1 MKNKTFN
8 IFFYAVFLLLFFSTG
23 CKKITENKLEGSW
36 VAVDVA
42 DITDP
47 NYEEWTFD
55 KGKLSIDQTIHQD
68 TNVNYYIFIGSYK
81 VKGLKKLD
89 ISGFTIG
96 TSTVYNQNW
105 EISTLTKNTL
115 RIVHG
120 PNGLIFKEFYKK

>member
-1 MKNKTFN
+1 MKNKTIT
-8 IFFYAVFLLLFFSTG
+8 IFFYTIFLLLFFSAG

-55 KGKLSIDQTIHQD
+55 DGNLKINQTIHQD
-68 TNVNYYIFIGSYK
+68 TIVNSYIFIGSYK

-89 ISGFTIG
+89 ISGFTFG

-120 PNGLIFKEFYKK
+120 PKGLTFKEFYKK